1 VTQFAALLVGTLIGS
16 APTADLLGRWWGVDL
31 RGSGTGNP
39 GSNNAL
45 KLGGKGL
52 GTAVLLVEMAK
63 GVVAVSIGRL
73 LGGDPGGALAAIG
86 AIAGNVYNPW
96 YRFRGGKGLGITGG
110 TLAAAWPP
118 LVPVLGIVI
127 AVLVA
132 VMRRSGPASLVT
144 FAVYLAAA
152 AVGLF
157 VDLRTGWGLTSP
169 GWLAAMAV
177 GSVAVMLPKHGADAR
192 RVKPAARPG
201 SPG

>member
-1 VTQFAALLVGTLIGS
+1 MQLAALLVGILVGS

-39 GSNNAL
+39 GANNAF

-63 GVVAVSIGRL
+63 GIVAVSAGRL
-73 LGGDPGGALAAIG
+73 LGGDPGGAISAIG
-86 AIAGNVYNPW
+86 AIVGNVYNPW
-96 YRFRGGKGLGITGG
+96 YRFQGGKGLGITGG

-127 AVLVA
+127 AVSVA

-144 FAVYLAAA
+144 FAAYLAAA
-152 AVGLF
+152 AIGLV
-157 VDLRTGWGLTSP
+157 VDLPTGWGLTRP

-192 RVKPAARPG
+192 PVKPAVPPG
-201 SPG
+201 SRG